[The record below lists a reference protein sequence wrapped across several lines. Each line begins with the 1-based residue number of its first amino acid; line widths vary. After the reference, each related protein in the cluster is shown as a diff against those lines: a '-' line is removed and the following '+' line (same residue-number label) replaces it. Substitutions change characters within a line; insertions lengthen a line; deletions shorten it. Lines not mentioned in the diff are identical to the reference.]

1 MNMYVSFHGCRCIC
15 VMCGGQ
21 RLLPVSFFFLPL
33 LDLELTDLGES
44 SSGFLLFSAKIIN
57 QLLKMPEFLCGCREP
72 KL

>member
-1 MNMYVSFHGCRCIC
+1 MCYVWRSEIDAC
-15 VMCGGQ
+15 V
-21 RLLPVSFFFLPL
+21 FFLSSPV
-33 LDLELTDLGES
+33 DLELTDLGES